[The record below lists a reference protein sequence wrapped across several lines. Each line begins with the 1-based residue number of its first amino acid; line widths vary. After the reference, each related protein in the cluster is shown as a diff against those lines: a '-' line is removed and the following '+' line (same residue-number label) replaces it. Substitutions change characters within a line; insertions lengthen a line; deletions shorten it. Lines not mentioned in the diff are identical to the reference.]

1 MMGDMCVRSGEVV
14 LVVIEDQRRT
24 VETFYDC
31 VDLDVDL
38 NGDLDVDLD
47 VDLDEN
53 LLGDETMKSHINNPP
68 IDSRMR
74 PFVESLG
81 VHCEKPNT
89 NGVSN
94 IRYLYLPK
102 KFTRDG
108 KKANLT
114 ISGSCF
120 LSWPRL

>member
-1 MMGDMCVRSGEVV
+1 MGDMCVRSGEVV
-14 LVVIEDQRRT
+14 VVVIEDQQRS

-53 LLGDETMKSHINNPP
+53 LLRDETVRSHINNPT
-68 IDSRMR
+68 IDSGMR
-74 PFVESLG
+74 PFEESLD

-89 NGVSN
+89 KDVSN

-102 KFTRDG
+102 KFTQDR
-108 KKANLT
+108 
-114 ISGSCF
+114 S
-120 LSWPRL
+120 LSVNDNFFVIDHGQ

>member
-1 MMGDMCVRSGEVV
+1 MMGDMCARSGKVV
-14 LVVIEDQRRT
+14 VVVIEDQRRS

-31 VDLDVDL
+31 
-38 NGDLDVDLD
+38 

-53 LLGDETMKSHINNPP
+53 LLGDETVKSHINNTT

-74 PFVESLG
+74 PFEESLD

-89 NGVSN
+89 KGVSN

-102 KFTRDG
+102 KFTQER
-108 KKANLT
+108 KELN
-114 ISGSCF
+114 
-120 LSWPRL
+120 

>member
-14 LVVIEDQRRT
+14 VVVIEDQRRS

-38 NGDLDVDLD
+38 DGDLHDDLD

-53 LLGDETMKSHINNPP
+53 LLGDETMRSHINNPP

-74 PFVESLG
+74 PFEESFDLR
-81 VHCEKPNT
+81 CEKPNT
-89 NGVSN
+89 KGVSN

-102 KFTRDG
+102 KFTQER
-108 KKANLT
+108 KELT
-114 ISGSCF
+114 
-120 LSWPRL
+120 

>member
-1 MMGDMCVRSGEVV
+1 MGDICVRSGEVV
-14 LVVIEDQRRT
+14 VVVIEDQRRT

-38 NGDLDVDLD
+38 DVGLDG
-47 VDLDEN
+47 DLDEN
-53 LLGDETMKSHINNPP
+53 LLRDETVRSHINNPT
-68 IDSRMR
+68 IDSRMS
-74 PFVESLG
+74 PFEESLD

-89 NGVSN
+89 KGVSN

>member
-1 MMGDMCVRSGEVV
+1 MMGDMCARSGKVV
-14 LVVIEDQRRT
+14 VVVIEDQRRT

-38 NGDLDVDLD
+38 DVGLDVDLD

-53 LLGDETMKSHINNPP
+53 LLGDETVKSHINNTT

-74 PFVESLG
+74 PFEESLD

-89 NGVSN
+89 KGVSN

-102 KFTRDG
+102 KFTQER
-108 KKANLT
+108 KELN
-114 ISGSCF
+114 
-120 LSWPRL
+120 

>member
-1 MMGDMCVRSGEVV
+1 MCVRSGEVV